1 MRLLLCLLG
10 CLCFANAAQAHRFA
24 PSSLQIIEGSDYRY
38 EVLWKTPMQ
47 TTSNTPLIPVLP
59 SECVILQASEP
70 QLEGT
75 AYVQRWSTDC
85 GAYSQGL
92 IEQDVRVDGLAQN
105 QASAIVSLTYQ
116 DRRSWQSV
124 LSAEQTFDTIP
135 TAPTAA
141 GVLGSYIVLGGEHI
155 WAGPDHLLF
164 VLGLVLL
171 VSGMRSLLIT
181 ITAFTV
187 GHSITLALVTL
198 GVFDYPVSLVE
209 FLIALSIFMLAL
221 EVNADTPG
229 WFARFPWAVAVGF
242 GLLHGMGFAGALAEV
257 GLPQG
262 QVPLALLSFNI
273 GIELGQILFVLLILT
288 LGYVLKHKATSLQQT
303 AAPVAIYGMGGIAA
317 MWCIERGLSVLGV

>member
-1 MRLLLCLLG
+1 MRLLLCFLG
-10 CLCFANAAQAHRFA
+10 CLCFVNAANAHRFA
-24 PSSLQIIEGSDYRY
+24 PSSLQMIEGSDYRY

-75 AYVQRWSTDC
+75 AYVQRWSADC

-92 IEQDVRVDGLAQN
+92 IEQDIRVDGLAQN

-116 DRRSWQSV
+116 DGRSWQSV

-135 TAPTAA
+135 AAPTAA

-171 VSGMRSLLIT
+171 VSGLRSLLIT

-221 EVNADTPG
+221 EVNADKPG

-273 GIELGQILFVLLILT
+273 GIELGQILFVLLILMV
-288 LGYVLKHKATSLQQT
+288 GYVLKHKAASLQKT
-303 AAPVAIYGMGGIAA
+303 AAPVAIYGMGGVAA

>member
-1 MRLLLCLLG
+1 M
-10 CLCFANAAQAHRFA
+10 
-24 PSSLQIIEGSDYRY
+24 
-38 EVLWKTPMQ
+38 
-47 TTSNTPLIPVLP
+47 
-59 SECVILQASEP
+59 
-70 QLEGT
+70 
-75 AYVQRWSTDC
+75 
-85 GAYSQGL
+85 
-92 IEQDVRVDGLAQN
+92 
-105 QASAIVSLTYQ
+105 
-116 DRRSWQSV
+116 

-135 TAPTAA
+135 AAPTAA

-171 VSGMRSLLIT
+171 VSGLRSLLIT

-221 EVNADTPG
+221 EVNADKPG

-273 GIELGQILFVLLILT
+273 GIELGQILFVLLIVM
-288 LGYVLKHKATSLQQT
+288 LGYVLKHKASSLQKR
-303 AAPVAIYGMGGIAA
+303 AAPVAIYGMGGVAA